1 MKSVH
6 EHMWDYLKAI
16 RNPVH
21 LQKWLEIANQLL
33 LKNGFEKQ
41 SNPLEAQRLL
51 KKINKYYLFV

>member
-1 MKSVH
+1 
-6 EHMWDYLKAI
+6 MWDYLKAI